1 MSVSSPFF
9 NENGTVMLVN
19 EDDLNDNPNLISF
32 DINRYLADPK
42 NTLAGD
48 NPNE

>member
-19 EDDLNDNPNLISF
+19 EDDQNESPNLISY
-32 DINRYLADPK
+32 DINHYLADPK
-42 NTLAGD
+42 NSLAGD

>member
-1 MSVSSPFF
+1 
-9 NENGTVMLVN
+9 MLVN

-48 NPNE
+48 NPNEWFYIYNFLHQI